1 MSNTIGYILTESSC
15 ESESNIIGDRGDRI
29 YAEGILQDLGAVN
42 RNHRIYLREDI
53 EPDLMGE
60 RIQKELIPTGNFVGE
75 VGHPLDKSLARQQTV
90 LIDRAG
96 VLFTKVWID
105 GNIVKGHFCGEYNN
119 YGDYFNR
126 KLAAGYKPSFSL
138 RALGSI
144 EQKDGKSYVKN
155 IRVISYDWVILPSHR
170 KAYTQKLI
178 DPSTAAEEAK
188 TEALAPEGFYD
199 DITVC
204 TEQTIPILSSQKL
217 DFIKTESVNI
227 HSLLEN
233 FDLSY
238 NTAQLI
244 NEGTAVALTDTYG
257 STFVVNVED
266 YVRRQYMSDL

>member
-1 MSNTIGYILTESSC
+1 MINTIGYILTEASC
-15 ESESNIIGDRGDRI
+15 ESETNLIGDRCDRI
-29 YAEGILQDLGAVN
+29 FAEAILQDLDAIN
-42 RNHRIYLREDI
+42 RNRRIYLREDL

-60 RIQKELIPTGNFVGE
+60 RIQKELIPTGNFFGE
-75 VGHPLDKSLARQQTV
+75 LNHPLDKSLARQQIV
-90 LIDRAG
+90 DLDRAA
-96 VLFTKVWID
+96 VVFHKVWID
-105 GNIVKGHFCGEYNN
+105 GNIVRGQFCGTYNRC
-119 YGDYFNR
+119 GDFIN
-126 KLAAGYKPSFSL
+126 KNLAAGYKPSFSL

-155 IRVISYDWVILPSHR
+155 IRVISYDVVTVPSHR

-178 DPSTAAEEAK
+178 DGPDAIKEEQF
-188 TEALAPEGFYD
+188 LYD
-199 DITVC
+199 GATTC

-217 DFIKTESVNI
+217 DFIKTESANI

-257 STFVVNVED
+257 STFVVGVED

>member
-29 YAEGILQDLGAVN
+29 YAEGILQDLGTVN

-170 KAYTQKLI
+170 KAYCQKLI

-188 TEALAPEGFYD
+188 NEALAPEGFYD

-217 DFIKTESVNI
+217 DFIKTESANI

-257 STFVVNVED
+257 STFVVGVED

>member
-155 IRVISYDWVILPSHR
+155 IRVISYDWVILPSHK

-188 TEALAPEGFYD
+188 NEALAPEGFYD

-217 DFIKTESVNI
+217 DFIKTESANI

-257 STFVVNVED
+257 STFVVGVED